1 MFPSPG
7 TTIQRTCP
15 QGGFLLLVSFSF
27 RQKIGVGEHSALF
40 PDAAAPYP
48 GYPLTLKTRQTSHS
62 RTINHIK
69 IMPLEKYFL
78 T

>member
-1 MFPSPG
+1 HKAGFCFWFP
-7 TTIQRTCP
+7 
-15 QGGFLLLVSFSF
+15 LLLQAEN
-27 RQKIGVGEHSALF
+27 RCEGEHSAPSF

-48 GYPLTLKTRQTSHS
+48 GYPPLTLKTRQTLHS